1 MEPRDLERLER
12 LVKEHTASNFHTEAL
27 IEIAKAFDMKSHLAE
42 FQAIERVTLA
52 YGYLPERWNVMRNAV
67 RDEMFRKLFTRPVEF
82 KVMTADVQRLWQ
94 CL

>member
-1 MEPRDLERLER
+1 MELRDLERLER
-12 LVKEHTASNFHTEAL
+12 MVKEHTASNFHTEAL
-27 IEIAKAFDMKSHLAE
+27 LEIASAFGMASYVAE
-42 FQAIERVTLA
+42 FQAIDRVATA
-52 YGYLPERWNVMRNAV
+52 YGHLPERWHVMRNAV